1 MKPLLAGA
9 MARLRRRR
17 GRMALAAAGIA
28 AAAAMTGAAVT
39 VGYNLHGGFARSTD
53 AAGMPDVIV
62 HFDTRDSSLVMA
74 RVRSLPNLAAA
85 SYQLEFRSQEVRA
98 PGRVP
103 ITSGDLLGQM
113 GTRHGYKIVAG
124 HDLSGRPD
132 EVVVERGLADQWHLR
147 PGERITVGDPAYGT
161 AVVAVVVGIAV
172 APDNVAYPLAAGARI
187 WMPYRTV
194 ARIDG
199 VGAGNPING
208 VLLWVNDR
216 SQLDAT
222 LEQARSASYGLSG
235 LTIVTRD
242 GVGVLIDSAAG
253 IVVALLVAVSLAALA
268 AAGVMVAVSSRA
280 EVQRRLE
287 TIGLLRAIGASP
299 RAITAAAAGEA
310 VAVAL
315 PAAAVGLAVGWWAAN
330 GASARLLEALDQLP
344 RGATV
349 LVPLALALVV
359 IVALV
364 TAASAWPTWRA
375 CRRPVAAMLRDAE
388 LPARARTLPLPGGAA
403 GLGLR
408 IAFRRPVRTAATAIV
423 MASSIAVVLLLLALA
438 TTLERLENDPGTI
451 GKHYQ
456 LTSHTSVLA
465 LPRIRRIPGV
475 TAAAQRFSNPVVDSF
490 HLGESFNLIAYCG
503 NRLAFEDPPLSAGRR
518 ATQPGQV
525 EVGRGL
531 ATALGLT
538 PGSTL
543 AVQFSDGDEARFRV
557 TGVVSTLDNDGRVAY
572 VQPDREI
579 CAFRGGETVIKVD
592 DGADVATVT
601 AALNRTGNRPS
612 TVGGVTSRNA
622 HLLNVL
628 ATLLH
633 TIAIIDGL
641 VCLYVLAQMLALT
654 ALERRTT
661 VGVLRACGA
670 DRRQVWLV
678 FLGVAAAVATV
689 AAPLAVAVERLVL
702 GPQAAQLAASYATV
716 SLQAGPVEVLA
727 SLAGLAAIAAGAS
740 AWVASRSM
748 SEQVTR
754 LLRDE

>member
-1 MKPLLAGA
+1 
-9 MARLRRRR
+9 
-17 GRMALAAAGIA
+17 
-28 AAAAMTGAAVT
+28 MTGAAVT
-39 VGYNLHGGFARSTD
+39 VSYNLHGGFARSAD

-62 HFDTRDSSLVMA
+62 HFDPRDSSPVMA

-85 SYQLEFRSQEVRA
+85 TYQLEYRSQFVRA

-103 ITSGDLLGQM
+103 ITSGDLFGMLGK
-113 GTRHGYKIVAG
+113 RHGYKIVAG
-124 HDLSGRPD
+124 RDLSGRPD
-132 EVVVERGLADQWHLR
+132 EIVVERGLADQWHLR
-147 PGERITVGDPAYGT
+147 PGERLTVGDAAYGNLE
-161 AVVAVVVGIAV
+161 VAELVGIAV

-194 ARIDG
+194 ARIE
-199 VGAGNPING
+199 GAGAGSPING
-208 VLLWVNDR
+208 ALLWVNDR
-216 SQLDAT
+216 HQLDVT

-242 GVGVLIDSAAG
+242 GVGVLIDGAAG

-268 AAGVMVAVSSRA
+268 AAGVMVAASSRA

-299 RAITAAAAGEA
+299 RAITLAAAGEA
-310 VAVAL
+310 AAVAL
-315 PAAAVGLAVGWWAAN
+315 PAAALGLAVGWWAAD
-330 GASARLLEALDQLP
+330 GATARLLEALDQLP
-344 RGATV
+344 RGASV
-349 LVPLALALVV
+349 LVPLTLSLVV

-375 CRRPVAAMLRDAE
+375 CRRPVASMLRDAE
-388 LPARARTLPLPGGAA
+388 LPAHARTLPMPGGTV

-408 IAFRRPVRTAATAIV
+408 IAARRPVRTAATAIV

-438 TTLERLENDPGTI
+438 TTLQRLENDPGAI
-451 GKHYQ
+451 GKRYQ

-475 TAAAQRFSNPVVDSF
+475 AAAAQRFSTPVADSF
-490 HLGESFNLIAYCG
+490 QLGESFNLIAYCG

-518 ATQPGQV
+518 ATRPGEA

-531 ATALGLT
+531 ATALGLV

-543 AVQFSDGDEARFRV
+543 AVQFPDGDEARFRV
-557 TGVVSTLDNDGRVAY
+557 VGVVSTLDNDGRVAY

-579 CAFRGGETVIKVD
+579 CTFRGGETVIKVD
-592 DGADVATVT
+592 NGAAAASVT

-612 TVGGVTSRNA
+612 SVGGVTSRNA

-628 ATLLH
+628 ATLLR

-661 VGVLRACGA
+661 VGLLRACGA
-670 DRRQVWLV
+670 DRGQVWLV
-678 FLGVAAAVATV
+678 FLGVAAAAAAVAM
-689 AAPLAVAVERLVL
+689 PLAVAGERLVL
-702 GPQAAQLAASYATV
+702 GPQVAELAASYATV
-716 SLQAGPVEVLA
+716 SLRAGPAELLA
-727 SLAGLAAIAAGAS
+727 SLAGVAAIVAGAS

-754 LLRDE
+754 LLRDG